1 MSEINVVP
9 YIDVMLVLLII
20 FMVTA
25 PLLSQGVKVDL
36 PKADA
41 QAMDT
46 RDREPLIVSVDTAGA
61 FYVNYGDDKDKPISA
76 QDLVTRVSALLRL
89 QPGTPVAVRGD
100 KDVKYAQVVYV
111 MTLWQKA
118 GAASGGL
125 GTGPPQM
132 QPRGH
137 SRAAPGCRPLP
148 TQRGA
153 TSRLR
158 RGPTA

>member
-1 MSEINVVP
+1 MATRQQQHQRRVRRRPMSEINVVP
-9 YIDVMLVLLII
+9 YIDVMLVLLVI

-46 RDREPLIVSVDTAGA
+46 RDREPLIVSVDIAGA
-61 FYVNYGDDKDKPISA
+61 FYVNYGDDKDKPINA
-76 QDLVTRVSALLRL
+76 QDLVNRVSALLRL

-111 MTLWQKA
+111 MTLLQKA
-118 GAASGGL
+118 GAGSVGL
-125 GTGPPQM
+125 MTDAPQIVNE
-132 QPRGH
+132 
-137 SRAAPGCRPLP
+137 
-148 TQRGA
+148 A
-153 TSRLR
+153 TR
-158 RGPTA
+158 R